1 MAEYEEVDG
10 VLLVVTVTVK
20 KIKQRVE
27 AKGFEVVYFGGFY
40 CLVLGQSLIA

>member
-27 AKGFEVVYFGGFY
+27 AKGFEVVYFGRFY